1 MINGL
6 NPYQAVAFTDGAYS
20 QNKNKGGY
28 GIVLF
33 TQDNKETYDKVFR
46 WKTQSHQQIIKL
58 HNVGAEC
65 EAVKFVVKKK
75 LSKRI
80 FKKSLYF
87 MIMKEYLNGLQG
99 NGMQTKNILKIM

>member
-1 MINGL
+1 M

-28 GIVLF
+28 GVVLF
-33 TQDNKETYDKVFR
+33 THGNKETYDKVFR
-46 WKTQSHQQIIKL
+46 WETLSHQQIIKL

-65 EAVKFVVKKK
+65 EAIKFVVKKAIEK
-75 LSKRI
+75 NLQ
-80 FKKSLYF
+80 KSLYF

-99 NGMQTKNILKIM
+99 NGMQIKNILKIM

>member
-6 NPYQAVAFTDGAYS
+6 NQYQAIAFTDGAYS

-46 WKTQSHQQIIKL
+46 
-58 HNVGAEC
+58 
-65 EAVKFVVKKK
+65 
-75 LSKRI
+75 
-80 FKKSLYF
+80 
-87 MIMKEYLNGLQG
+87 
-99 NGMQTKNILKIM
+99 